1 MCVKVVNIVFQFADQ
16 VAIYRDIQLNLEFN
30 EALYIQNAVIDLDV
44 DTGRFSLFYYI
55 SCFVLCV

>member
-1 MCVKVVNIVFQFADQ
+1 MCVKVVNIVFQFAYQ
-16 VAIYRDIQLNLEFN
+16 VANYRDIQLNLEFN